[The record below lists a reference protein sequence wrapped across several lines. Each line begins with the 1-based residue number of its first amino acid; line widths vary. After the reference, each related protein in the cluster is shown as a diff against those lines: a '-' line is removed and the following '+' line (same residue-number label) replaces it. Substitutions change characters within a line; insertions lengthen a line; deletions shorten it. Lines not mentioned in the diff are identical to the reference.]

1 MYLYTQQRQPERR
14 NNTNVRTGEDIP
26 RQDKNAQ
33 RNSTVFERMVVSW
46 VLAQVS
52 HPSTSRRLK
61 QDGLDFQ

>member
-14 NNTNVRTGEDIP
+14 NNTNGRTGEDVP

-46 VLAQVS
+46 VLTQAS
-52 HPSTSRRLK
+52 DPSTSRRLR

>member
-14 NNTNVRTGEDIP
+14 NNTNVRTGEDVP

-46 VLAQVS
+46 VLTQTSV
-52 HPSTSRRLK
+52 PSTSRRLR
-61 QDGLDFQ
+61 QDGLDLQ

>member
-1 MYLYTQQRQPERR
+1 MYLYTQQQQPKSR
-14 NNTNVRTGEDIP
+14 NNINVRTGKDIP

-46 VLAQVS
+46 VLAQAS
-52 HPSTSRRLK
+52 DPSTSKRLR

>member
-14 NNTNVRTGEDIP
+14 NNTNARTGEDVP

-46 VLAQVS
+46 VLTQASV
-52 HPSTSRRLK
+52 PSTSRRLR